1 LDHTDSTHFS
11 LIAPN
16 PVTMAGR
23 QRTFELIPTTLA
35 AKSHGNQP
43 TYMTSKQVKKAYQQA
58 NRGPRISR
66 AEQRRLDAEEL
77 ERQNKEYERER
88 AAAKAKAARE
98 KKAAK
103 EAADKEARRKMGLPE
118 PSRFVRASQPT
129 ISKFVRG
136 GNNGKRS
143 WQEMKMHTL
152 EEDSDGT
159 LPESGF
165 GEKDDA
171 QPPAKRVPAQ
181 DDSEDEFGDFPSLS
195 QSDLLEKIDSSMVSF
210 NGGGT
215 GSPAVVAEQ
224 PALPPCQEPSQ
235 SLPAREYS
243 EDEYPLVESQL
254 IPEMVN
260 TQLLSEAAEAVQK
273 SDGTELPVPKQTTP
287 KPTLS
292 KQPQQQVQP
301 IPKDILPETTHAK
314 IQKLSVSRSADSNN
328 TRTKPAKPTVVSR
341 PVLQEVSTNMPP
353 PPIPL
358 KEKKAISFAP
368 SPQKHRSLLQ
378 ITTKTTNKPKH
389 IIPLS
394 GTQVFLENHLDD
406 FFPSPTQEIR
416 ELLSDVDD
424 LPSNTQIARDLS
436 PDSPK
441 EDLNS
446 LPPNRATMRWSNP
459 NSIIEENEFDNLICT
474 QDLVLSSQELLEIT
488 TPSRPPPKSQKQKP
502 VPRPKPRFFEEK
514 DDDILHAVLHESKT
528 NAARSHGPAPQAR
541 ETKRPFFE
549 EKDDDLLAAAIH
561 ESKVMAEKRRMVK
574 VPLKETNE
582 NERKERTLKRRIS
595 SASTDYGE
603 DEFSGEEWD
612 SLGL

>member
-1 LDHTDSTHFS
+1 
-11 LIAPN
+11 
-16 PVTMAGR
+16 MAGR

-88 AAAKAKAARE
+88 AAAKAKAVRE

-103 EAADKEARRKMGLPE
+103 ETADKEARRKMRLPE

-171 QPPAKRVPAQ
+171 QPPAKRVPAE

-195 QSDLLEKIDSSMVSF
+195 QSDLLEKIDSSMVSL

-215 GSPAVVAEQ
+215 GSPAVVAKQ

-235 SLPAREYS
+235 SLPARKYS
-243 EDEYPLVESQL
+243 EGEYPLNGSQL
-254 IPEMVN
+254 TAEKVN

-292 KQPQQQVQP
+292 MKPQQQVQP
-301 IPKDILPETTHAK
+301 IPRDILPKPIHAK
-314 IQKLSVSRSADSNN
+314 NQKLSVSTSADSNN
-328 TRTKPAKPTVVSR
+328 ARTKPAKPTVVSR

-368 SPQKHRSLLQ
+368 SPQKDRPLLQ
-378 ITTKTTNKPKH
+378 ITTKTNNKPKY
-389 IIPLS
+389 IIPVS

-424 LPSNTQIARDLS
+424 IPSNTQIARELS
-436 PDSPK
+436 PDPPK
-441 EDLNS
+441 EDLNK
-446 LPPNRATMRWSNP
+446 
-459 NSIIEENEFDNLICT
+459 EKEFDNLICT
-474 QDLVLSSQELLEIT
+474 QDLILSSQELLEIT
-488 TPSRPPPKSQKQKP
+488 TPSRPQPKSHVEPEPVKQKP

-528 NAARSHGPAPQAR
+528 NAARSHGPAPQTR

-549 EKDDDLLAAAIH
+549 EKEDDLLAAAIH

>member
-1 LDHTDSTHFS
+1 
-11 LIAPN
+11 
-16 PVTMAGR
+16 MAGR

-88 AAAKAKAARE
+88 AAAKAKAVRE

-103 EAADKEARRKMGLPE
+103 ETADKEARRKMRLPE

-171 QPPAKRVPAQ
+171 QPPAKRVPAE

-195 QSDLLEKIDSSMVSF
+195 QSDLLEKIDSSMVSL

-215 GSPAVVAEQ
+215 GSPAVVAKQ

-235 SLPAREYS
+235 SLPARKYS
-243 EDEYPLVESQL
+243 EGEYPLNGSQL
-254 IPEMVN
+254 TAEKVN

-292 KQPQQQVQP
+292 MKPQQQVQP
-301 IPKDILPETTHAK
+301 IPRDILPKPIHAK
-314 IQKLSVSRSADSNN
+314 NQKLSVSTSADSNN
-328 TRTKPAKPTVVSR
+328 ARTKPAKPTVVSR

-368 SPQKHRSLLQ
+368 SPQKDRPLLQ
-378 ITTKTTNKPKH
+378 ITTKTNNKPKY
-389 IIPLS
+389 IIPVS

-424 LPSNTQIARDLS
+424 IPSNTQIARELS
-436 PDSPK
+436 PDPPK

-446 LPPNRATMRWSNP
+446 LPPNRATMRWP
-459 NSIIEENEFDNLICT
+459 NLKSIIEEKEFDNLICT
-474 QDLVLSSQELLEIT
+474 QDLILSSQELLEIT
-488 TPSRPPPKSQKQKP
+488 TPSRPQPKSHVEPEPVKQKP

-528 NAARSHGPAPQAR
+528 NAARSHGPAPQTR

-549 EKDDDLLAAAIH
+549 EKEDDLLAAAIH